1 MKGLGL
7 GILFEDHVQSEL
19 KSGELKIVKVAGLKR
34 IKNSVL
40 ARLSLTLRLGENRSP
55 DTGALAAQPGYLLY
69 LSSPPGLRIIFSPK
83 CIIALILDLTAFCE
97 RITFRAE
104 VG

>member
-40 ARLSLTLRLGENRSP
+40 ARLSLTLLLSEKRS
-55 DTGALAAQPGYLLY
+55 
-69 LSSPPGLRIIFSPK
+69 S
-83 CIIALILDLTAFCE
+83 
-97 RITFRAE
+97 
-104 VG
+104 